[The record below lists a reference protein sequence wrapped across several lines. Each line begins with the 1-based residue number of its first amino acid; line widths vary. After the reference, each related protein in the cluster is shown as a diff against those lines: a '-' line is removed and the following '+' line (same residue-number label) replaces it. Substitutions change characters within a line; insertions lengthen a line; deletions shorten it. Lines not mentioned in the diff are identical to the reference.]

1 MTSTWHYQLM
11 RHTEPDDEVWYA
23 FHEKYGESGYTV
35 KPVSGSYES
44 VEDAKWALETMAAD
58 IIKHGVEDYV

>member
-11 RHTEPDDEVWYA
+11 RHTEPDGEVWYA
-23 FHEKYGESGYTV
+23 FHEKYGPGYTV

-44 VEDAKWALETMAAD
+44 GEDAEWALDARKAD
-58 IIKHGVEDYV
+58 RSKHGVEDYE